1 MGESKLTQ
9 QHSLLELIC
18 VFTCLLNAI
27 ECAPWLDSAGDSYLQ
42 HISSTTGAT
51 VTLRGRGSGG
61 MYDR

>member
-1 MGESKLTQ
+1 MKETRAR
-9 QHSLLELIC
+9 QHSLLDLAC
-18 VFTCLLNAI
+18 VFTHLLNAI
-27 ECAPWLDSAGDSYLQ
+27 EYAHWLNSAGDSYLQ